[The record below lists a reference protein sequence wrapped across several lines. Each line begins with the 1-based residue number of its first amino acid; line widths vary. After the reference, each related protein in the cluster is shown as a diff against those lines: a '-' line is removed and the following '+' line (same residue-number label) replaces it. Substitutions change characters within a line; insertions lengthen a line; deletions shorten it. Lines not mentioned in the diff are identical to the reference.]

1 MPTRD
6 LQKNSELSKITD
18 RIERVL
24 AGEIDGNYA
33 DAIRDIRAKLVELYD
48 TFGVTD
54 DMSKAQLAQFVR
66 VSGLIEELDSVV
78 QPYVQKN
85 IEALTAGGQVAFEAS
100 FFKTAWAMDTAVGV
114 PLQWDLVNPN
124 SVVAAQATAG
134 DFQGLAR
141 YLPPKEIEN
150 HSKILDQAF
159 KKYTADTRR
168 WIGEAAKDAI
178 QKGKSIQQVSKEI
191 RDNGIAKAKRYSNM
205 IARTEILRAST
216 IGNQI
221 AAEQARENG
230 VAIREVWDAT
240 LDDRTRPDHAAA
252 DGTVRDA
259 TTGLF
264 SVPWGEVIGPH
275 QSGIASQDINCRCV
289 VTEVIEGYEPEL
301 RRIRGEGLQPYQTFE
316 TWATEHG
323 FTAND
328 YGQKYNFITR

>member
-6 LQKNSELSKITD
+6 LQKNSKLSKLTD

-24 AGEIDGNYA
+24 AGEIDGNYN
-33 DAIRDIRAKLVELYD
+33 DAVRDIRSKLVELYE
-48 TFGVTD
+48 TFGVTE

-66 VSGLIEELDSVV
+66 VSNLIDELDNVV

-85 IEALTAGGQVAFEAS
+85 IEALTAGGPIAFEAS

-114 PLQWDLVNPN
+114 PLEWNLVNPN

-141 YLPPKEIEN
+141 YLPPKEIDN
-150 HSKILDQAF
+150 HSKILDKAF
-159 KKYTADTRR
+159 KNYTADTRR
-168 WIGEAAKDAI
+168 WIGEAANDAI

-191 RDNGIAKAKRYSNM
+191 RDKGIVKSKRHADM
-205 IARTEILRAST
+205 IARTEVLRAST

-230 VAIREVWDAT
+230 VAVREVWDAT

-264 SVPWGEVIGPH
+264 SVPWGQVTGPH
-275 QSGIASQDINCRCV
+275 QSGIASQDISCRCV
-289 VTEVIEGYEPEL
+289 IVETIDGYEPEL
-301 RRIRGEGLQPYQTFE
+301 RRIRGEGLKPYQTFE

-323 FTAND
+323 FTANK
-328 YGQKYNFITR
+328 YGQKYDFITR